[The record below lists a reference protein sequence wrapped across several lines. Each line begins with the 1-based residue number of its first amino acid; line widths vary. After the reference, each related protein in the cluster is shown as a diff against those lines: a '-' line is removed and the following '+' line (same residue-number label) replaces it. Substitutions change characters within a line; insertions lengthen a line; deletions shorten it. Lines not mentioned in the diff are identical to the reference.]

1 MKGFF
6 GLFNKTLYM
15 LTESQEMPV
24 TAKDIGNNVS
34 SERVNSCFKEKINIS
49 NVKDNVSTNKEMFL
63 QALDKIDTEQITDIE
78 YLSSRYRVSIDY
90 QLYDNKENMVIDE
103 AVVRKNITPF
113 NAMLPLG
120 LDPDTN
126 ELVYRVVKKIDHSI
140 ELVYREEVP
149 YGIMKEKRS
158 NLTLYINRV
167 QVEQEKVVGGSLSV
181 DEQATG
187 VAILRT
193 RRRPNYRTEYT
204 FTDYYTT
211 IYDSVA
217 EGIQFPP
224 VDISFTPRKI
234 IIDLAMVL
242 NNYFFTSDPNDIL
255 EPIRINYDEEN
266 PPVDGTVPGENEPV
280 EEPIVDP
287 NPDEN
292 TETPDDTTDTP
303 STDDNTDT
311 PSTDENTG
319 STEEPSDEPSKDDSN
334 AGTDSEIDP
343 PSTTVKE
350 GYMDSSSGIAY
361 VKNDDGTFNSYSVS
375 TLQLIQENIGSDEAT
390 SINEKIDDGSYTK
403 IEITVPN

>member
-6 GLFNKTLYM
+6 GLFNKTLYA

-24 TAKDIGNNVS
+24 TARDIGNSVS

-49 NVKDNVSTNKEMFL
+49 NVKDNVSSNREMFL
-63 QALDKIDTEQITDIE
+63 QALDKIDTEQLTDIE

-120 LDPDTN
+120 LDPESN
-126 ELVYRVVKKIDHSI
+126 ELVYRVVKKIDHSV

-167 QVEQEKVVGGSLSV
+167 QVEQEKAIAGKLDVG
-181 DEQATG
+181 EQANG
-187 VAILRT
+187 VAIVRT

-234 IIDLAMVL
+234 IIELAMVL
-242 NNYFFTSDPNDIL
+242 NNYFFTSDPSDIL
-255 EPIRINYDEEN
+255 EPIRINYEEAN
-266 PPVDGTVPGENEPV
+266 PPVEGTVPGED
-280 EEPIVDP
+280 EPIVEPTPGDEE
-287 NPDEN
+287 NPGDNTGEDSGN
-292 TETPDDTTDTP
+292 TEDP
-303 STDDNTDT
+303 STGDGEDNKDD
-311 PSTDENTG
+311 TG
-319 STEEPSDEPSKDDSN
+319 ST
-334 AGTDSEIDP
+334 GTDEEGKENQEEKPSEGSETEIP
-343 PSTTVKE
+343 ITTAKD
-350 GYMDSSSGIAY
+350 GYLDSVSGTIY
-361 VKNDDGTFNSYSVS
+361 VKNEDGTVNSYTSDTF
-375 TLQLIQENIGSDEAT
+375 TLIKENISGDEAT
-390 SINEKIDDGSYTK
+390 DIIAKIDDGTYSKTT
-403 IEITVPN
+403 ITI